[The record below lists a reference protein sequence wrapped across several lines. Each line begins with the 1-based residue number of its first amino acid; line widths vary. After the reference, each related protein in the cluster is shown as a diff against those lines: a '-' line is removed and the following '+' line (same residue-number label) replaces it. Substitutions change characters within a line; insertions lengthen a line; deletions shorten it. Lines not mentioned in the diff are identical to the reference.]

1 MELGYFNKYKISELR
16 KSFFFNF
23 YFFILKFPSYE
34 KLATTL
40 HFDLARFH
48 DVTSRNLV
56 FQLGNSRSP
65 PVTNCNITIG
75 LNIEQNLL
83 LLYIMY
89 LSYCILSF
97 TIVMIIIQSII
108 KPSLYYRGYK
118 QLKILIIVLFQI
130 LGNPS
135 KTQLQT
141 LIFLQI
147 FWNIEKISERLFQS

>member
-16 KSFFFNF
+16 KSVFFNF

-34 KLATTL
+34 KLATML

-75 LNIEQNLL
+75 LNIA
-83 LLYIMY
+83 
-89 LSYCILSF
+89 
-97 TIVMIIIQSII
+97 
-108 KPSLYYRGYK
+108 
-118 QLKILIIVLFQI
+118 
-130 LGNPS
+130 
-135 KTQLQT
+135 
-141 LIFLQI
+141 
-147 FWNIEKISERLFQS
+147 